1 MASQGECIIASA
13 NSGVSG
19 SFVSGSRTFRY
30 HEFTCPNVSSS
41 LNTQFVIES
50 GFTKDARVIMIAG
63 GGGGGWDGN
72 GNYGLGGGGGG
83 GEVIDLHD
91 VFLYPSTYSVYV
103 GHGGDPADA
112 DNPNPLLR
120 TFNGGD
126 GDFSRIIGGIYTS
139 GDLQADGGKGGY
151 GDQTDLGTYL
161 HGGDSGNGFTGG
173 LNDGNQLAG
182 GGAGASQNGEDANN
196 TPSTDYGG
204 DGGAGV
210 TISLPYT
217 SPTYGSTTKDVGG
230 GGGGSVALTSQVKGF
245 GTHGGGDG
253 GKSDVD
259 DGDSGERYTGGGGG
273 GSKEFAASAPN
284 GIGTRGGDG
293 IIIIYYPI
301 TDCQ

>member
-1 MASQGECIIASA
+1 MRFIPTTHMASQGECITAYA

-63 GGGGGWDGN
+63 GGGGGWN
-72 GNYGLGGGGGG
+72 GTDMYGLGGGGGG
-83 GEVIDLHD
+83 GEVIDLHN

-112 DNPNPLLR
+112 DNPNPVYR

-126 GDFSRIIGGIYTS
+126 GDFSRIISNIYT
-139 GDLQADGGKGGY
+139 LQVNGGKGGY
-151 GDQTDLGTYL
+151 GDNRQPGTYL
-161 HGGDSGNGFTGG
+161 HGGNSGNGFTGG
-173 LNDGNQLAG
+173 VNDGYNSG
-182 GGAGASQNGEDANN
+182 
-196 TPSTDYGG
+196 
-204 DGGAGV
+204 GGAGV
-210 TISLPYT
+210 TSNGLPGTSSGGGNGGDGLTITLPYT

-230 GGGGSVALTSQVKGF
+230 GGGGSADFSDNIGLGRD
-245 GTHGGGDG
+245 GGGNG
-253 GKSDVD
+253 GRRDTTN
-259 DGDSGERYTGGGGG
+259 GDTGERYTGGGGG
-273 GSKEFAASAPN
+273 GSKDYAATPPA

-301 TDCQ
+301 TDCP